1 MAGYGTPIRLIFDD
15 PVAMGE
21 FGYSGGMELMAESI
35 AIGVD
40 RSVGGN
46 PMPFTGGKRFALD
59 LNLSNSL
66 IQIDGIF
73 TDDDMSRRTT
83 STGVKATA
91 NIDFGMEMGAA
102 MQFNAAQGAT
112 ALTTSRLSS
121 IEKIQVNDVAG
132 NTYTITFSLTGSVGT
147 ISGSSTTRDIVIYDG
162 SSTYITSAALAT
174 AFATAI
180 GQASS
185 NAVTGVA
192 GESDY
197 LGSGNNTKVT
207 LTQGSTGVVDG
218 LGISFH
224 SRSLSGINQIYIQ
237 HIGFSGGVSTS
248 SAKSAGDKV
257 QDLYG
262 ILNNTARRGSAI
274 LGGAVIGGAAVVA
287 TVASGGTAAIAAAG
301 GTIAGGAAV
310 GGVGAAALGLFTTK
324 GDYPIGI
331 QIPYNSMIQAADG
344 DKYAVRNFIVPTGVS
359 KTIADKMSDG
369 NANPASVE
377 FDTEDNMTG
386 IQGTVN
392 SFTAVYDAGEQV
404 YGFKLTFVP
413 IDSIL

>member
-15 PVAMGE
+15 PVAMGA

-40 RSVGGN
+40 RSVGGS

-73 TDDDMSRRTT
+73 TDDDLSRR
-83 STGVKATA
+83 SSLVTGAKATA
-91 NIDFGMEMGAA
+91 EIDFGVE
-102 MQFNAAQGAT
+102 QRNANQYNAT
-112 ALTTSRLSS
+112 LGIASLVTSRLST
-121 IEKIQVNDVAG
+121 IEKVEVKDVAG

-147 ISGSSTTRDIVIYDG
+147 ISGSSTTRDIVVFDG

-174 AFATAI
+174 QFASAI
-180 GQASS
+180 GLASS
-185 NAVTGVA
+185 NAVTGVV
-192 GESDY
+192 GESDF
-197 LGSGNNTKVT
+197 LGSGNDTKVT
-207 LTQGSTGVVDG
+207 LTQGSTGVMEG
-218 LGISFH
+218 GGIQLFT
-224 SRSLSGINQIYIQ
+224 RSISGINTAHLY
-237 HIGFSGGVSTS
+237 HSAFSGGVATP

-274 LGGAVIGGAAVVA
+274 LGGAVIAGATAAAVVA
-287 TVASGGTAAIAAAG
+287 TGGTAGIAIGAAGVAGGGTAA
-301 GTIAGGAAV
+301 V
-310 GGVGAAALGLFTTK
+310 GLFTTK

-359 KTIADKMSDG
+359 KTIAEKMSDG

-377 FDTEDNMTG
+377 FDTGDNMTG
-386 IQGTVN
+386 IQGTIN
-392 SFTAVYDAGEQV
+392 SFTEVYDAGEQV

>member
-15 PVAMGE
+15 PVAMGA

-40 RSVGGN
+40 RSVGGS

-73 TDDDMSRRTT
+73 TDDDLSRR
-83 STGVKATA
+83 SSLVTGAKATA
-91 NIDFGMEMGAA
+91 EIDFGVE
-102 MQFNAAQGAT
+102 QRNANQYNAT
-112 ALTTSRLSS
+112 LGIASLVTSRLST
-121 IEKIQVNDVAG
+121 IEKVEVKDVAG

-147 ISGSSTTRDIVIYDG
+147 ISGSSTTRDIVVFDG

-174 AFATAI
+174 QFASAI
-180 GQASS
+180 GLASS
-185 NAVTGVA
+185 NAVTGVV
-192 GESDY
+192 GESDF
-197 LGSGNNTKVT
+197 LGSGNDTKVT
-207 LTQGSTGVVDG
+207 LTQGSTGVMEG
-218 LGISFH
+218 GGIQLFT
-224 SRSLSGINQIYIQ
+224 RSISGINTAHLY
-237 HIGFSGGVSTS
+237 HSAFSGGVATP

-274 LGGAVIGGAAVVA
+274 LGGAVIAGATAAAVVA
-287 TVASGGTAAIAAAG
+287 TGGTAGIAIGAAGVAGGGTAA
-301 GTIAGGAAV
+301 V
-310 GGVGAAALGLFTTK
+310 GLFTTK

-359 KTIADKMSDG
+359 KTIAEKMSDG

-377 FDTEDNMTG
+377 FDTGDNMTG

-413 IDSIL
+413 IDIIM

>member
-15 PVAMGE
+15 PVAMGA

-40 RSVGGN
+40 RSVGGS

-73 TDDDMSRRTT
+73 TDDDLSRR
-83 STGVKATA
+83 SSLVTGAKATA
-91 NIDFGMEMGAA
+91 EIDFGVE
-102 MQFNAAQGAT
+102 QRNANQYNAT
-112 ALTTSRLSS
+112 LGIASLVTSRLST
-121 IEKIQVNDVAG
+121 IEKVEVKDVAG

-147 ISGSSTTRDIVIYDG
+147 ISGSSTTRDIVVFDG

-174 AFATAI
+174 QFASAI
-180 GQASS
+180 GLASS
-185 NAVTGVA
+185 NAVTGVV
-192 GESDY
+192 GESDF
-197 LGSGNNTKVT
+197 LGSGNDTKVT
-207 LTQGSTGVVDG
+207 LTQGSTGVMEG
-218 LGISFH
+218 GGIQLFT
-224 SRSLSGINQIYIQ
+224 RSISGINTAHLY
-237 HIGFSGGVSTS
+237 HSAFSGGVATP

-274 LGGAVIGGAAVVA
+274 LGGAVIGGAAVAA
-287 TVASGGTAAIAAAG
+287 TVATGGTAGVALAAAG
-301 GTIAGGAAV
+301 GAAGGGILAGGASA
-310 GGVGAAALGLFTTK
+310 LFTTK

-369 NANPASVE
+369 NSNPASVE
-377 FDTEDNMTG
+377 FDTGDNMTG

>member
-15 PVAMGE
+15 PVAMGQ

-40 RSVGGN
+40 RSVGGS

-73 TDDDMSRRTT
+73 TDDDLSRRSSLTT
-83 STGVKATA
+83 GAKATA
-91 NIDFGMEMGAA
+91 EIDFGVEMGAA
-102 MQFNAAQGAT
+102 MQFNAAQGVT

-132 NTYTITFSLTGSVGT
+132 NTYTITFSLTGTVGT

-192 GESDY
+192 GESDF
-197 LGSGNNTKVT
+197 LGSGNDTKVT

-237 HIGFSGGVSTS
+237 HIGFSGGVATP

-274 LGGAVIGGAAVVA
+274 LGGAVIAGATAAAVVA
-287 TVASGGTAAIAAAG
+287 TGGTAGIAIGAAGVAGGGTAA
-301 GTIAGGAAV
+301 V
-310 GGVGAAALGLFTTK
+310 GLFTTK

-386 IQGTVN
+386 IQGTIN

>member
-15 PVAMGE
+15 PVAMGQ

-40 RSVGGN
+40 RSVGGS

-73 TDDDMSRRTT
+73 MDDDMSRRQTVGA
-83 STGVKATA
+83 SATA
-91 NIDFGMEMGAA
+91 QIDFGIT
-102 MQFNAAQGAT
+102 FNDAVSFSSISGIT
-112 ALTTSRLSS
+112 EITRDRLSTIS
-121 IEKIQVNDVAG
+121 NFRINDVNG
-132 NTYTITFSLTGSVGT
+132 NTYTITFSLSGTVGT
-147 ISGSSTTRDIVIYDG
+147 ISGSSTTRDIVVYDG
-162 SSTYITSAALAT
+162 SSTYITASALAT

-185 NAVTGVA
+185 NAVTGVV
-192 GESDY
+192 GESDF
-197 LGSGNNTKVT
+197 LGAGMNTKVT
-207 LTQGSTGVVDG
+207 LTQGTAGSMTGGVSKGGREISG
-218 LGISFH
+218 LS
-224 SRSLSGINQIYIQ
+224 SLTPFFTN
-237 HIGFSGGVSTS
+237 FSGGYSV
-248 SAKSAGDKV
+248 AVGKSAGDKV

-274 LGGAVIGGAAVVA
+274 LSGAVIGGAAVAA
-287 TVASGGTAAIAAAG
+287 TVATGGTAGVAL
-301 GTIAGGAAV
+301 AAV
-310 GGVGAAALGLFTTK
+310 GGAAGGGILAGGASALFTTK

-359 KTIADKMSDG
+359 KTIADKMSNG
-369 NANPASVE
+369 NSNPASVE
-377 FDTEDNMTG
+377 FDTGDNMTG

>member
-15 PVAMGE
+15 PVAMGA

-40 RSVGGN
+40 RSVGGS

-73 TDDDMSRRTT
+73 TDDDLSRR
-83 STGVKATA
+83 SSLVTGAKATA
-91 NIDFGMEMGAA
+91 EIDFGVE
-102 MQFNAAQGAT
+102 QRNANQYNAT
-112 ALTTSRLSS
+112 LGIASLVTSRLST
-121 IEKIQVNDVAG
+121 IEKVEVKDVAG

-147 ISGSSTTRDIVIYDG
+147 ISGSSTTRDIVVFDG

-174 AFATAI
+174 QFASAI
-180 GQASS
+180 GLASS
-185 NAVTGVA
+185 NAVTGVV
-192 GESDY
+192 GESDF
-197 LGSGNNTKVT
+197 LGSGNDTKVT
-207 LTQGSTGVVDG
+207 LTQGSTGVMEG
-218 LGISFH
+218 GGIQLFT
-224 SRSLSGINQIYIQ
+224 RSISGINTAHLY
-237 HIGFSGGVSTS
+237 HSAFSGGVATP

-274 LGGAVIGGAAVVA
+274 LGGAVIAGATAAAVVA
-287 TVASGGTAAIAAAG
+287 TGGTAGIAIGAAGVAGGGTAA
-301 GTIAGGAAV
+301 V
-310 GGVGAAALGLFTTK
+310 GLFTTK

-359 KTIADKMSDG
+359 KTIAEKMSDG

-377 FDTEDNMTG
+377 FDTGDNMTG
-386 IQGTVN
+386 IQGTIN

>member
-15 PVAMGE
+15 PVAMGA

-40 RSVGGN
+40 RSVGGS

-73 TDDDMSRRTT
+73 TDDDLSRR
-83 STGVKATA
+83 SSLVTGAKATA
-91 NIDFGMEMGAA
+91 EIDFGVE
-102 MQFNAAQGAT
+102 QRNANQYNAT
-112 ALTTSRLSS
+112 LGIASLVTSRLST
-121 IEKIQVNDVAG
+121 IEKVEVKDVAG

-147 ISGSSTTRDIVIYDG
+147 ISGSSTTRDIVVFDG

-174 AFATAI
+174 QFASAI
-180 GQASS
+180 GLASS

-192 GESDY
+192 GESDF
-197 LGSGNNTKVT
+197 LGSGNDTKVT

-237 HIGFSGGVSTS
+237 HTGFSGGVATP

-274 LGGAVIGGAAVVA
+274 LGGAVIAGATAAAVVA
-287 TVASGGTAAIAAAG
+287 TGGTAGIAIGAAGVAGGGTAA
-301 GTIAGGAAV
+301 V
-310 GGVGAAALGLFTTK
+310 GLFTTK

-359 KTIADKMSDG
+359 KTIAEKMSDG

-377 FDTEDNMTG
+377 FDTGDNMTG
-386 IQGTVN
+386 IQGTIN

>member
-40 RSVGGN
+40 RSVGGS

-73 TDDDMSRRTT
+73 TDDDLSRRSSLTT
-83 STGVKATA
+83 GAKATA
-91 NIDFGMEMGAA
+91 EIDFGVEMGAA
-102 MQFNAAQGAT
+102 MQFNAAQGVT

-132 NTYTITFSLTGSVGT
+132 NTYTITFSLTGTVGT

-192 GESDY
+192 GESDF
-197 LGSGNNTKVT
+197 LGSGNDTKVT

-237 HIGFSGGVSTS
+237 HIGFSGGVATP

-274 LGGAVIGGAAVVA
+274 LGGAVIAGATAAAVVA
-287 TVASGGTAAIAAAG
+287 TGGTAGIAIGAAGVAGGGTAA
-301 GTIAGGAAV
+301 V
-310 GGVGAAALGLFTTK
+310 GLFTTK

-386 IQGTVN
+386 IQGTIN

>member
-15 PVAMGE
+15 PVAMGA

-40 RSVGGN
+40 RSVGGS

-73 TDDDMSRRTT
+73 TDDDLSRR
-83 STGVKATA
+83 SSLVTGAKASA
-91 NIDFGMEMGAA
+91 EIDFGVE
-102 MQFNAAQGAT
+102 QRNANQYNAT
-112 ALTTSRLSS
+112 LGIASLVTSRLST
-121 IEKIQVNDVAG
+121 IEKVEVKDVAG

-147 ISGSSTTRDIVIYDG
+147 ISGSSTTRDIVVFDG

-174 AFATAI
+174 QFASAI
-180 GQASS
+180 GLASS
-185 NAVTGVA
+185 NAVTGVV
-192 GESDY
+192 GESDF
-197 LGSGNNTKVT
+197 LGSGNDTKVT
-207 LTQGSTGVVDG
+207 LTQGSTGVMEG
-218 LGISFH
+218 GGIQLFT
-224 SRSLSGINQIYIQ
+224 RSISGINTAHLY
-237 HIGFSGGVSTS
+237 HSAFSGGVATP

-274 LGGAVIGGAAVVA
+274 LGGAVIGGATAAAVVA
-287 TVASGGTAAIAAAG
+287 TGGTAGIAIGAAGVAGGGTAA
-301 GTIAGGAAV
+301 V
-310 GGVGAAALGLFTTK
+310 GLFTTK

-359 KTIADKMSDG
+359 KTIAEKMSDG

-377 FDTEDNMTG
+377 FDTGDNMTG
-386 IQGTVN
+386 IQGTIN

>member
-15 PVAMGE
+15 PVAMGQ

-40 RSVGGN
+40 RSVGGS

-73 TDDDMSRRTT
+73 TDDDLSRR
-83 STGVKATA
+83 SSLVTGAKATA
-91 NIDFGMEMGAA
+91 EIDFGVE
-102 MQFNAAQGAT
+102 QRNANQYNAT
-112 ALTTSRLSS
+112 LGIASLVTSRLST
-121 IEKIQVNDVAG
+121 IEKVEVKDVAG

-147 ISGSSTTRDIVIYDG
+147 ISGSSTTRDIVVFDG

-174 AFATAI
+174 QFASAI
-180 GQASS
+180 GLASS
-185 NAVTGVA
+185 NAVTGVV
-192 GESDY
+192 GESDF
-197 LGSGNNTKVT
+197 LGSGNDTKVT
-207 LTQGSTGVVDG
+207 LTQGSTGVMEG
-218 LGISFH
+218 GGIQLFT
-224 SRSLSGINQIYIQ
+224 RSISGINTAHLY
-237 HIGFSGGVSTS
+237 HSAFSGGVATP

-274 LGGAVIGGAAVVA
+274 LGGAVIAGATAAAVVA
-287 TVASGGTAAIAAAG
+287 TGGTAGIAIGAAGVAGGGTAA
-301 GTIAGGAAV
+301 V
-310 GGVGAAALGLFTTK
+310 GLFTTK

-359 KTIADKMSDG
+359 KTIAEKMSDG

-377 FDTEDNMTG
+377 FDTGDNMTG
-386 IQGTVN
+386 IQGTIN

>member
-15 PVAMGE
+15 PVAMGA

-40 RSVGGN
+40 RSVGGS

-73 TDDDMSRRTT
+73 TDDDLSRR
-83 STGVKATA
+83 SSLVTGAKATA
-91 NIDFGMEMGAA
+91 EIDFGVE
-102 MQFNAAQGAT
+102 QRNANQYNAT
-112 ALTTSRLSS
+112 LGIASLVTSRLST
-121 IEKIQVNDVAG
+121 IEKVEVKDVAG

-147 ISGSSTTRDIVIYDG
+147 ISGSSTTRDIVVFDG

-174 AFATAI
+174 QFASAI
-180 GQASS
+180 GLASS
-185 NAVTGVA
+185 NAVTGVV
-192 GESDY
+192 GESDF
-197 LGSGNNTKVT
+197 LGSGNDTKVT
-207 LTQGSTGVVDG
+207 LTQGSTGVMEG
-218 LGISFH
+218 GGIQLFT
-224 SRSLSGINQIYIQ
+224 RSISGINTAHLY
-237 HIGFSGGVSTS
+237 HSAFSGGVATP

-274 LGGAVIGGAAVVA
+274 LGGAVIAGATAAAVVA
-287 TVASGGTAAIAAAG
+287 TGGTAGIAIGAAGVAGGGTAA
-301 GTIAGGAAV
+301 V
-310 GGVGAAALGLFTTK
+310 GLFTTK

-359 KTIADKMSDG
+359 KTIAEKMSDG

-386 IQGTVN
+386 IQGTIN

>member
-40 RSVGGN
+40 RSVGGS

-73 TDDDMSRRTT
+73 TDDDLSRRSSLT
-83 STGVKATA
+83 TGVKATA
-91 NIDFGMEMGAA
+91 EIDFGVEMGAA
-102 MQFNAAQGAT
+102 MQFNAAQGVT

-132 NTYTITFSLTGSVGT
+132 NTYTITFSLTGTVGT

-192 GESDY
+192 GESDF
-197 LGSGNNTKVT
+197 LGSGNDTKVT

-237 HIGFSGGVSTS
+237 HTGFSGGVATP

-274 LGGAVIGGAAVVA
+274 LGGAVIAGATAAAVVA
-287 TVASGGTAAIAAAG
+287 TGGTAGVAIGAAGVAGGGTAA
-301 GTIAGGAAV
+301 V
-310 GGVGAAALGLFTTK
+310 GLFTTK

-359 KTIADKMSDG
+359 KTIAEKMSDG

-386 IQGTVN
+386 IQGTIN

>member
-15 PVAMGE
+15 PVAMGA

-40 RSVGGN
+40 RSVGGS

-73 TDDDMSRRTT
+73 TDDDLSRR
-83 STGVKATA
+83 SSLVTGAKATA
-91 NIDFGMEMGAA
+91 EIDFGVE
-102 MQFNAAQGAT
+102 QRNANQYNAT
-112 ALTTSRLSS
+112 LGIASLVTSRLST
-121 IEKIQVNDVAG
+121 IEKVEVKDVAG
-132 NTYTITFSLTGSVGT
+132 NTYTITFSLTGTVGT

-192 GESDY
+192 GESDF
-197 LGSGNNTKVT
+197 LGSGNDTKVT
-207 LTQGSTGVVDG
+207 LTQGSTGVMEG
-218 LGISFH
+218 GGIQLFT
-224 SRSLSGINQIYIQ
+224 RSISGINTAHLY
-237 HIGFSGGVSTS
+237 HSAFSGGVATP

-274 LGGAVIGGAAVVA
+274 LGGAVIAGATAAAVVA
-287 TVASGGTAAIAAAG
+287 TGGTAAIAIGAAG
-301 GTIAGGAAV
+301 VAGGGTAAV
-310 GGVGAAALGLFTTK
+310 GLFTTK

-359 KTIADKMSDG
+359 KTIAEKMSDG
-369 NANPASVE
+369 NSNPASVE
-377 FDTEDNMTG
+377 FDTGDNMTG
-386 IQGTVN
+386 IQGTIN

>member
-21 FGYSGGMELMAESI
+21 FGYAGGMELMAESI

-40 RSVGGN
+40 RSVGGS

-73 TDDDMSRRTT
+73 MDDDMSRRQTVGA
-83 STGVKATA
+83 SATA
-91 NIDFGMEMGAA
+91 QIDFGIT
-102 MQFNAAQGAT
+102 FNDAVSFSSISGVT
-112 ALTTSRLSS
+112 DITRDRLSTIS
-121 IEKIQVNDVAG
+121 DFRINDVNG
-132 NTYTITFSLTGSVGT
+132 NTYTITFSLSGTVGT
-147 ISGSSTTRDIVIYDG
+147 ISGSGTTRDIVVYDG

-192 GESDY
+192 GESDF
-197 LGSGNNTKVT
+197 LGAGMNTKVT
-207 LTQGSTGVVDG
+207 LTQGTAGSMTGGVSKGGREISG
-218 LGISFH
+218 LS
-224 SRSLSGINQIYIQ
+224 SLTPFFTN
-237 HIGFSGGVSTS
+237 FSGGYSV
-248 SAKSAGDKV
+248 AVGKSAGDKV

-274 LGGAVIGGAAVVA
+274 LGGAVIAGATAAAV
-287 TVASGGTAAIAAAG
+287 VASGGTALVAGLAAG
-301 GTIAGGAAV
+301 GAGATTVPAM
-310 GGVGAAALGLFTTK
+310 FSTK

-369 NANPASVE
+369 NTNPASVE

-386 IQGTVN
+386 IQGTIN